1 VSARA
6 LVVCVGNP
14 LVGDD
19 AVGCAVH
26 EALAVRP
33 PVPGVQLEFV
43 AVGGLRLLD
52 LLEAQPLLVVVDAVE
67 LGAAPG
73 TVHVLPWDALPPP
86 VTATTSHGVGLR
98 ETIEVGAALHPERM
112 PAEAFL
118 VGVEGR
124 AFDTLGSALS
134 PEVAAAVERAA
145 DAVAQL
151 LGSRPGPPGEPAP
164 GGVPDR
170 APFRPRQVTDR

>member
-1 VSARA
+1 VSDAGAPRA
-6 LVVCVGNP
+6 LVVCVGNS

-26 EALAVRP
+26 EALLARP
-33 PVPGVQLEFV
+33 RAPGVQLEYV

-67 LGAAPG
+67 LGAPPG
-73 TVHVLPWDALPPP
+73 TVHVLPWDALPAP

-98 ETIEVGAALHPERM
+98 ETMEVGAALQPEKM
-112 PAEAFL
+112 PAEAYL

-124 AFDTLGSALS
+124 AFDALGSPMTDA
-134 PEVAAAVERAA
+134 VAAAVDRAA
-145 DAVAQL
+145 EAVARL
-151 LGSRPGPPGEPAP
+151 LAR
-164 GGVPDR
+164 
-170 APFRPRQVTDR
+170 T

>member
-1 VSARA
+1 MSPRA

-26 EALAVRP
+26 EALASRP
-33 PVPGVQLEFV
+33 PAPGVQLEFV

-52 LLEAQPLLVVVDAVE
+52 LLDAQPLLVVVDAVE
-67 LGAAPG
+67 LGAPAG
-73 TVHVLPWDALPPP
+73 TVHVLPWEALPPP

-98 ETIEVGAALHPERM
+98 ETMEVGAALQPERM
-112 PAEAFL
+112 PGRAYL

-124 AFDTLGSALS
+124 SFDALGAPMS
-134 PEVAAAVERAA
+134 PEVAAAVQGAA
-145 DAVAQL
+145 EEVARL
-151 LGSRPGPPGEPAP
+151 LR
-164 GGVPDR
+164 
-170 APFRPRQVTDR
+170 